1 MKKKLLW
8 WGFGILT
15 FIIGWATIPIL
26 ATLLTPVIASVV
38 ATTLV
43 SVVASV
49 SASCIVGA
57 TLLAVNKIGKKLKD
71 YLFGKSLREEK
82 KQRKR
87 FERLKTLEEDIK
99 FLKENKNLERKIDGV
114 RFNEPNEFDLL
125 LKNKINDVKLNKIPK
140 TECENTYTP
149 KPKIKYVVH

>member
-15 FIIGWATIPIL
+15 FVIGWATIPIL

-49 SASCIVGA
+49 TASCIVGA
-57 TLLAVNKIGKKLKD
+57 SLIVVNKIGKKLKD
-71 YLFGKSLREEK
+71 YLFGKSIREEK

-99 FLKENKNLERKIDGV
+99 FLKENKALEQKIDQI

-125 LKNKINDVKLNKIPK
+125 LKSQINDVKLNEIPK
-140 TECENTYTP
+140 IDCENTYTP
-149 KPKIKYVVH
+149 KPKVRYVVH